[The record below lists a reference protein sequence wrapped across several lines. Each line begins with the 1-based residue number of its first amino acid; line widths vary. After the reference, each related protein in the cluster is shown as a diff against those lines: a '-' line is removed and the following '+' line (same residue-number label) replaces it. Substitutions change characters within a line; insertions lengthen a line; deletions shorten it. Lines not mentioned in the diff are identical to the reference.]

1 MSLTCNLR
9 AAARVL
15 LFMAIAVTVTLCSGC
30 SGEYHLRKAYEKGA
44 LKDDSTTQVSS
55 DTVIKRVTGYEVIE
69 IPYEKVV
76 TKDSIYC
83 DSNNLPVL
91 VEGYVKGDSVINI
104 KRELRG
110 NILTITAERDSLK
123 RRIEYQYDKIMM
135 VTTQVTNL
143 RQINSELKEELKKAN
158 EEARLNWYE
167 EALMWIGGAFLVLL
181 AVAIGVKIIKRTI
194 S

>member
-1 MSLTCNLR
+1 MSLTCNLKVVGR
-9 AAARVL
+9 IL
-15 LFMAIAVTVTLCSGC
+15 LLLVIAVAITLCSGC

-44 LKDDSTTQVSS
+44 LKEDSTTQVSS
-55 DTVIKRVTGYEVIE
+55 DTIIKKMTGYEVIE
-69 IPYEKVV
+69 IPYEKVI

-91 VEGYVKGDSVINI
+91 VKGYVKGDSLTKI
-104 KRELRG
+104 KRQLRG

-143 RQINSELKEELKKAN
+143 KQINSELTEELRKAN
-158 EEARLNWYE
+158 EEARLTWYE
-167 EALMWIGGAFLVLL
+167 EGLMWIGGAFLVLL
-181 AVAIGVKIIKRTI
+181 AVALGVKVIRKSI

>member
-9 AAARVL
+9 VTARIFL
-15 LFMAIAVTVTLCSGC
+15 LFVVAVAVTLCSGC
-30 SGEYHLRKAYEKGA
+30 SGSYHLRKAYEKGA

-55 DTVIKRVTGYEVIE
+55 DTVIKKMTGYEVIE

-91 VEGYVKGDSVINI
+91 VKGYVRGDSLINV

-143 RQINSELKEELKKAN
+143 KKVNSDLKEELKKAN
-158 EEARLNWYE
+158 EEARLTWYE
-167 EALMWIGGAFLVLL
+167 EGLMWIGGAFLVLL
-181 AVAIGVKIIKRTI
+181 AVALGVKVVRKSI